1 MPVPSRTTRQP
12 GQTGYDPA
20 DPIAE
25 VASPGGSAGTGR
37 QDRLDR
43 PARTR
48 TGSAWVGIC
57 VGALVLVALVVFMLQ
72 NTEPVDV
79 TFLGMTGT
87 APLALV
93 LLVAGLGVGVVA
105 LVVGALRIG
114 QLRRRLRA
122 GRRPTA
128 APSRSTL

>member
-1 MPVPSRTTRQP
+1 MPVQPRTTRQP
-12 GQTGYDPA
+12 GQTGYDAA
-20 DPIAE
+20 DPITDA
-25 VASPGGSAGTGR
+25 VPPAGSPGTSR
-37 QDRLDR
+37 PDH

-57 VGALVLVALVVFMLQ
+57 VGAFVLLALVVFMLQ

-128 APSRSTL
+128 APSRPTP